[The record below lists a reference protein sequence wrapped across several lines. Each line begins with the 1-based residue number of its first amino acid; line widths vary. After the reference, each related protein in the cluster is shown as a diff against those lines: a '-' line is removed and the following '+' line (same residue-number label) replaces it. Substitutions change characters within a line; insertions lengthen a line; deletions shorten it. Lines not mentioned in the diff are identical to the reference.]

1 MKKSLMV
8 LCFVL
13 MVMGSIPS
21 AFAEYTETNANGVID
36 WYNIIDGV
44 IERDYRSV
52 SSKSHTPFHF
62 SFNGF
67 LAEAGVDYEMVLRHA
82 GNRDNNRE
90 QWDLYLEGDDA
101 RIHIDD
107 LVYSNAWVG
116 SNWLWVDQSFL
127 ITAEHITAVGDNW
140 YFSLEPGTTR
150 YNVVDLD
157 WAEISAVPVPGGLLL
172 LASGLVGL
180 AALRKK

>member
-1 MKKSLMV
+1 MVFCVFLMA
-8 LCFVL
+8 L
-13 MVMGSIPS
+13 GTAPS
-21 AFAEYTETNANGVID
+21 AFAKYAASNANGTID

-52 SSKSHTPFHF
+52 SSRSHTPFQF

-67 LAEAGVDYEMVLRHA
+67 LAETGVDYEMVLRHA
-82 GNRDNNRE
+82 GNSDNNRE

-101 RIHIDD
+101 RLHIDD
-107 LVYSNAWVG
+107 LVYSNDWVG
-116 SNWLWVDQSFL
+116 PNWLWVDQSFL
-127 ITAEHITAVGDNW
+127 ITAEHITTVGDNW

-150 YNVVDLD
+150 YSVVDLD
-157 WAEISAVPVPGGLLL
+157 QAQISAVPVPGGWLL